1 MLQTILIVD
10 DSRLARMTLH
20 RLLEKYGFKVYEAD
34 GVLDGERW
42 ISTNKIPDV
51 VFMDVMMP
59 EIDGFEGL
67 RRLRESKETKDVPVI
82 MYSGDISEEAR
93 TRARES
99 GASGYLPKPAD
110 LNRLD
115 HLINVLM
122 QRKKAQIDALPPEKN
137 PYLPKKEV
145 NLGEEF
151 SVYQPSKVMPPPA
164 YKQNIEQVK
173 EEVVKA
179 EKEVVKAIG
188 KTLSDVKER
197 VHATKEEMDE
207 AAEQFQKDGTS
218 VAHQVD
224 AAEDTSSQQSSVEV
238 SSENKVKPS
247 DKAEETHEDT
257 HDSVTQ
263 EESQAQEEEHIP
275 DVISQDKEA
284 QRSEFEVSI
293 PSFDSFSI
301 PMPSGQAGEIE
312 NLKRRIEEL
321 EYRLSKGEGASGEE
335 GELDAER
342 QRRDLVY
349 LQRQFTRL
357 DTMVKWGMIIALL
370 SCAISIASLVRQFL

>member
-10 DSRLARMTLH
+10 DSRLARMTLR
-20 RLLEKYGFKVYEAD
+20 RLLEKYGFKVYEAN

-67 RRLRESKETKDVPVI
+67 RRLRESKATKDVPVI

-93 TRARES
+93 IRAREG

-207 AAEQFQKDGTS
+207 AAEQFQKDGTL

-224 AAEDTSSQQSSVEV
+224 VAEDTSSQQSSVEV
-238 SSENKVKPS
+238 SSEDKVKPS

-257 HDSVTQ
+257 HASVTQ
-263 EESQAQEEEHIP
+263 EESQTQEEEHIP